1 MTAPFT
7 PEAAPAASAEPQ
19 APGGDQGQQG
29 TEQQQAP
36 AGADP
41 AVLQQMQ
48 SQMEQFGGQLGE
60 IAQYMPAMQQLAQ
73 QNGGQQ
79 QQGEPSLEDLAAQF
93 FGDPGYQDPAQGQ
106 PMFDPY
112 TGEPVQQQQP
122 RFDPY
127 TGAPLQPQ
135 AQQQPQVGPFQG
147 DPAELVNL
155 FRQIANEAVAPI
167 QQREVQ
173 QQWTQLYEEFPQFND
188 PQEAPRIAERVA
200 RAAQL
205 FSSSPEEAQR
215 FAQNPQ
221 FVRFAH
227 LASVNEAQGR
237 GELPAGATDGPNPIE
252 GGSGASAA
260 GGQEIDPGDAIVN
273 AGRNGSG
280 GAGSYF
286 TG

>member
-167 QQREVQ
+167 QQRADAAAVDTALRGVSAVQRPAGGTAHRRARRACRSAVFLLTRGGPEVRA
-173 QQWTQLYEEFPQFND
+173 ESAVRAVC
-188 PQEAPRIAERVA
+188 APRIRERSA
-200 RAAQL
+200 GPRRA
-205 FSSSPEEAQR
+205 P
-215 FAQNPQ
+215 
-221 FVRFAH
+221 
-227 LASVNEAQGR
+227 GR
-237 GELPAGATDGPNPIE
+237 
-252 GGSGASAA
+252 
-260 GGQEIDPGDAIVN
+260 
-273 AGRNGSG
+273 RH
-280 GAGSYF
+280 
-286 TG
+286 